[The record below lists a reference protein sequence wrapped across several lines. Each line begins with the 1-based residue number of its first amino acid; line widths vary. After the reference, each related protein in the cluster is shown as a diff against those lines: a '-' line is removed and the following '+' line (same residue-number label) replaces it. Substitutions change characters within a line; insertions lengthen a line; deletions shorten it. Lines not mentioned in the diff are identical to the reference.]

1 MAAQNKQNNRS
12 RKNKSMITKTS
23 QTGSPASRERT
34 AMKPT
39 PVAMA
44 SGSLPNPSKPQRAV
58 PSQAVIAKRA
68 YEIWLSL
75 GQVLGRD
82 QETWF
87 EAERQLR
94 QV

>member
-1 MAAQNKQNNRS
+1 
-12 RKNKSMITKTS
+12 MIINTT
-23 QTGSPASRERT
+23 QTGSPASRERN

-44 SGSLPNPSKPQRAV
+44 SVSSPKPSKPQRAV
-58 PSQAVIAKRA
+58 PSHAAIAKKA
-68 YEIWLSL
+68 YELWL
-75 GQVLGRD
+75 GQGQVGGRD
-82 QETWF
+82 QENWF